1 MAGIRARHATL
12 HQIVGCPPIGR
23 SVLAPRRSAYRRF
36 KVSRVHGRL
45 AVPPRAQ
52 CRFLCRN
59 GVGNHPGGVS
69 EHRRTH
75 SFGGYCHATVPLT
88 RSTLSYSRQ
97 VHLIHHADDRLC
109 VWTPSHQDVKL
120 LQQQR
125 LLVTHITGWRAYLG
139 TAQHNYAH
147 WTGEITK

>member
-1 MAGIRARHATL
+1 MVWETILAEFPSIE
-12 HQIVGCPPIGR
+12 GR
-23 SVLAPRRSAYRRF
+23 TVLAAI
-36 KVSRVHGRL
+36 
-45 AVPPRAQ
+45 AMPPS
-52 CRFLCRN
+52 L
-59 GVGNHPGGVS
+59 
-69 EHRRTH
+69 
-75 SFGGYCHATVPLT
+75 LT

-147 WTGEITK
+147 WTKGCPPGRTTRFDRLGENPGGTPV